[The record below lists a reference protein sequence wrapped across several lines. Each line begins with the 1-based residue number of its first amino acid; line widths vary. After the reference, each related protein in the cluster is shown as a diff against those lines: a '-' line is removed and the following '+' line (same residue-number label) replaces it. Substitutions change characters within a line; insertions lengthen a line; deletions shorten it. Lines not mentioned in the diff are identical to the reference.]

1 MLPLT
6 NESGDKDQQY
16 FSDGLSEDLI
26 TALSQFDGLKVISRN
41 SSFQFRDSKD
51 DSSVIGAK
59 LGVAHLLEGSV
70 RRAGDDVRISAEL
83 VNVANGIALWSQHY
97 DRPYKDL
104 FRLQDDITNAVAG
117 ELKTKLLTAA
127 GADGPEASSTSQ
139 RRNLA
144 GTEDAFQQGQ
154 FYFARGNGADS
165 RAIDSFQ
172 TAIGLD
178 PRYARA
184 YASLAIAQ
192 VFLADSMTGDQAQQ
206 TFAMARNAANTASTL
221 DPNLAAAHASRALV
235 LLFIDVD
242 VVGTEAEFRR
252 AVELDPNDPNLRA
265 SLAQARAAL
274 GHPEAAIEPIR
285 QAIAADPWSP
295 NWYSLLEGDLMA
307 VGRLDEAEQAVRKE
321 SELQPD
327 KPCLKARLSAI
338 EVLRGQAAPALD
350 LAMQTPPGKCHD
362 LAFANAQQIGTDGPA
377 TDAALKSL
385 IDRYAKTDA
394 YFIARTF
401 ALRKDPDQ
409 MFAWLDR
416 ARANHDNNISIL
428 YYDPFLLR
436 YKGDPRFAAYCTRGW
451 AADSCGSRGGCDVCC
466 QRRERLQRSIAFGA
480 DTMSKPSFFAELKRR
495 NVIRMAGLYLIGAWL
510 ITQVSSTVLPM
521 FGAPDWLPRTI
532 VLLLLIGFVP
542 TLIFSWIYEL
552 TPEGIKRDAEVP
564 REQSIA
570 PQTGRR
576 IDRTIIAA
584 LVIALVYFAAD
595 KFVLAPQRDA
605 QKHASSAPATAVEK
619 VAAAASTGSATTP
632 PPAAAIPEKSI
643 AVLPFENLSDEKA
656 NAYFATGMQDEI
668 LTRLAGIRDLKVIS
682 RTSTRKQYASHPP
695 NLKIVAEQLGVATLL
710 EGSVQRAD
718 GRVRINLQLI
728 DARSDSH
735 LWAQNYDRDLK
746 DVFAVQSDVS
756 EKVADALK
764 AQLLPAESTRIARVP
779 TNNPE
784 AYDRFLR
791 AEYFA
796 RQFESTSVKN
806 PFETERKAAELYAS
820 AIEADPMFALAYA
833 QLAYVKGYAFWRG
846 EDHDP
851 QALEAARE
859 GAQKALALQ
868 PDLAEAHLAMGAVH
882 YWSHRDYAA
891 ALTEFATARASLPN
905 DARVL
910 AAIAFAHGG
919 GSKLLQA
926 VAELEQ
932 AAVLDPRDS
941 GQPRDLADTFIYLRR
956 YTEAAAASNRSLALA
971 PDNVQSYV
979 YRAAALQMRGDP
991 EGANR
996 SLAGLSADYD
1006 SEGSV
1011 SLRRFNL
1018 ALWMGQ
1024 PDAALLA
1031 IENAPSWLLDVVNNV
1046 PIPVTMLRGQAL
1058 AAKGESGPA
1067 RTAFLEAQESLRTQP
1082 HESRGAMAYKS
1093 ISLPFTPGSDKTT
1106 RRWQPLDAASN

>member
-1 MLPLT
+1 
-6 NESGDKDQQY
+6 
-16 FSDGLSEDLI
+16 
-26 TALSQFDGLKVISRN
+26 
-41 SSFQFRDSKD
+41 
-51 DSSVIGAK
+51 
-59 LGVAHLLEGSV
+59 
-70 RRAGDDVRISAEL
+70 
-83 VNVANGIALWSQHY
+83 VN
-97 DRPYKDL
+97 
-104 FRLQDDITNAVAG
+104 
-117 ELKTKLLTAA
+117 LLT
-127 GADGPEASSTSQ
+127 
-139 RRNLA
+139 
-144 GTEDAFQQGQ
+144 
-154 FYFARGNGADS
+154 
-165 RAIDSFQ
+165 
-172 TAIGLD
+172 
-178 PRYARA
+178 
-184 YASLAIAQ
+184 
-192 VFLADSMTGDQAQQ
+192 
-206 TFAMARNAANTASTL
+206 
-221 DPNLAAAHASRALV
+221 
-235 LLFIDVD
+235 
-242 VVGTEAEFRR
+242 
-252 AVELDPNDPNLRA
+252 
-265 SLAQARAAL
+265 
-274 GHPEAAIEPIR
+274 
-285 QAIAADPWSP
+285 
-295 NWYSLLEGDLMA
+295 
-307 VGRLDEAEQAVRKE
+307 
-321 SELQPD
+321 
-327 KPCLKARLSAI
+327 
-338 EVLRGQAAPALD
+338 
-350 LAMQTPPGKCHD
+350 
-362 LAFANAQQIGTDGPA
+362 
-377 TDAALKSL
+377 
-385 IDRYAKTDA
+385 
-394 YFIARTF
+394 
-401 ALRKDPDQ
+401 
-409 MFAWLDR
+409 
-416 ARANHDNNISIL
+416 
-428 YYDPFLLR
+428 
-436 YKGDPRFAAYCTRGW
+436 
-451 AADSCGSRGGCDVCC
+451 
-466 QRRERLQRSIAFGA
+466 
-480 DTMSKPSFFAELKRR
+480 ELKRR

-510 ITQVSSTVLPM
+510 ITQVSATLLPTFDAPQWVLR
-521 FGAPDWLPRTI
+521 AI
-532 VLLLLIGFVP
+532 VMLLAIGFVP
-542 TLIFSWIYEL
+542 ALIFSWVFEL
-552 TPEGIKRDAEVP
+552 TPEGLKRDAEVK
-564 REQSIA
+564 REESIA
-570 PQTGRR
+570 PQTARR
-576 IDRTIIAA
+576 MDRMIIVVLILA
-584 LVIALVYFAAD
+584 LAYFAVD

-605 QKHASSAPATAVEK
+605 QRGATPAAPLAADKAGAATPAPGGTSAPAG
-619 VAAAASTGSATTP
+619 AAG
-632 PPAAAIPEKSI
+632 IPGKSI

-682 RTSTRKQYASHPP
+682 RTSTEQYASHPP

-806 PFETERKAAELYAS
+806 PLETERKAAELYAS

-846 EDHDP
+846 EDRDP

-910 AAIAFAHGG
+910 AAIAFAHRRQG
-919 GSKLLQA
+919 KLLKA

-1006 SEGSV
+1006 SEGSI

-1024 PDAALLA
+1024 PDAVLLA
-1031 IENAPSWLLDVVNNV
+1031 IENAPPWLLDVVNNV

-1067 RTAFLEAQESLRTQP
+1067 RTAFLEAQESLRMQP
-1082 HESRGAMAYKS
+1082 YESRG
-1093 ISLPFTPGSDKTT
+1093 PGV
-1106 RRWQPLDAASN
+1106 QINLAAVYAGLGQNDAALEAARRSTELMPVSQDMLDGPFYLARLARIEAKVGEIGLAMDHIEQLLALPAGYEISAASLRLDPAWAPLRGDARFRQLLAVAEKAEAANP